1 MRASLC
7 HLVLTSVGLVADVGV
22 GAEID
27 VAVAGIGR
35 DKVGEDL
42 SEVVVENV
50 GEDAASIA
58 S

>member
-1 MRASLC
+1 MKASPC
-7 HLVLTSVGLVADVGV
+7 HLALTSVGLVADVGV

-27 VAVAGIGR
+27 VAAAGISR

-50 GEDAASIA
+50 GEDAAPIA